1 VQQSLLHRAHA
12 QLPPVF
18 SLLLVWAGFGFR
30 LFSFL
35 AQTGDYQA
43 KLEASLKKSLDE
55 FDEVCWRVNHASE
68 PLPSRRGSGGGAAA
82 AAAGSAAAAGG
93 VAAAGDGDDDVVTVG
108 SGELTAVDLLD
119 PFTKTALVDPV
130 RARQCGHRFSRDSV
144 TQFLL
149 RRFRASGAPGAASG
163 ALDPAFE
170 APCQAAGCSKRISL
184 DTLLPDTN
192 AVRALARIAAEEKR
206 RARDLA
212 DSAGGAAAAAA
223 AASDARV
230 AAAAQAAAKRA
241 REAAKR
247 KRGTVKQEAAGAED
261 DEDEAMM
268 AGAVND
274 LTQQPDGDEEDEAAK
289 PRRSS
294 SRKA

>member
-1 VQQSLLHRAHA
+1 
-12 QLPPVF
+12 
-18 SLLLVWAGFGFR
+18 LLVWAGFGFR

-93 VAAAGDGDDDVVTVG
+93 VAAGGDGDDDVVTVG

-184 DTLLPDTN
+184 ETLLPDTN

-206 RARDLA
+206 RVRELA
-212 DSAGGAAAAAA
+212 DSAGGAAAAAT

-230 AAAAQAAAKRA
+230 AVAAQAAAKRA

-247 KRGTVKQEAAGAED
+247 KRGTVKQEEAGGEGDD
-261 DEDEAMM
+261 DEDEAM

-274 LTQQPDGDEEDEAAK
+274 LTQQPDGDDEDEAAK
-289 PRRSS
+289 PRRTS